1 MIFLADTANG
11 EVTKEV
17 TEVTTEAAKEM
28 GKLAEYINE
37 NIPALIGFGV
47 KVLLAIV
54 FFFIGRK
61 VIKIIRKIV
70 RGSLERSSADKGVE
84 QFIDSMIKVVLYA
97 LLIFSIAAKFGVD
110 TASVAALLASG
121 GVAIG
126 LALQGSLSNF
136 AGGVLIL
143 LLKPFVVGDYIIE
156 DSQKNEGTVKEIQ
169 IFYTKLSTVDNKTI
183 VIPNGTLA
191 NTSLTN
197 VTAKDVRRLD
207 LSIDISYEADLRK
220 AKRIIEDL
228 LKTDESILKDEEILV
243 FVDQLGASSVVIG
256 TRAWVKTDEYWPTRW
271 RLLERIK
278 LALDENYI
286 EIPYQ
291 QITLHMKENEEKKQL
306 QNSESS
312 I

>member
-1 MIFLADTANG
+1 M
-11 EVTKEV
+11 
-17 TEVTTEAAKEM
+17 
-28 GKLAEYINE
+28 
-37 NIPALIGFGV
+37 
-47 KVLLAIV
+47 
-54 FFFIGRK
+54 
-61 VIKIIRKIV
+61 
-70 RGSLERSSADKGVE
+70 
-84 QFIDSMIKVVLYA
+84 
-97 LLIFSIAAKFGVD
+97 
-110 TASVAALLASG
+110 
-121 GVAIG
+121 
-126 LALQGSLSNF
+126 
-136 AGGVLIL
+136 
-143 LLKPFVVGDYIIE
+143 
-156 DSQKNEGTVKEIQ
+156 
-169 IFYTKLSTVDNKTI
+169 
-183 VIPNGTLA
+183 
-191 NTSLTN
+191 
-197 VTAKDVRRLD
+197 
-207 LSIDISYEADLRK
+207 RK